1 MSYRIALESV
11 RDYIINNMSGF
22 DTESCAIGDET
33 IFEYVQSRS
42 VGDRKAVLISPEPF
56 GSERGTEMMG
66 ATINWSV
73 GINAFFAIDGVDIV
87 TPMMDAI
94 DFADEFLLGITRN
107 PNLDGSVYS
116 VKLSSGGPLM
126 TYSRANFY
134 YFLMPIT
141 VTVLDNIS

>member
-1 MSYRIALESV
+1 MGYRAAMESI
-11 RDYIINNMSGF
+11 RDYIINEMDGF
-22 DTESCAIGDET
+22 DSDSCAIGDET

-56 GSERGTEMMG
+56 SPDAITEMMG
-66 ATINWSV
+66 ATINWTI
-73 GINAFFAIDGVDIV
+73 GINAFFAIEDVDIV
-87 TPMMDAI
+87 TPMMDAV

-107 PNLDGSVYS
+107 PSLDGSVHR
-116 VKLSSGGPLM
+116 VKLLSGGPLM